1 MKTNRLQLNH
11 AKTEI
16 IWFSSTRR
24 QHQIPSWPIRIGS
37 TFVQSVISVWDLGVH
52 LDSDVTTTT
61 HLTAAVRSCCAAL
74 RKLRSVRRS
83 LPRHALLTL
92 MRTLVVSKLDYC
104 NVVLTGVAGNHFDR
118 LQSVLTL
125 PLVLVFSARRH
136 VHITPL
142 LRELHW
148 LRVLERIQFIPVMC
162 TRVPLLVQY
171 GGRPGYSGTRGT
183 VELFIYFLTY
193 LVICSYF
200 CCVLSA
206 MLTSLF

>member
-148 LRVLERIQFIPVMC
+148 LKVPERIQFRLCVLAFRC
-162 TRVPLLVQY
+162 LYNT
-171 GGRPGYSGTRGT
+171 GGDRGT
-183 VELFIYFLTY
+183 VEHGAQWNFSYIFLLTWLFVHIFVVYY
-193 LVICSYF
+193 QQC
-200 CCVLSA
+200 
-206 MLTSLF
+206 